1 MKSLT
6 VAEAR
11 QRFADV
17 LDSVAD
23 QPVEITRHGQAVG
36 VIVSPNMFHKLT
48 APDASHLFVSDD
60 VTPARLTREQLASIE
75 PAPEDASSALSE
87 ELEELRQDRL

>member
-1 MKSLT
+1 MKSFT

-17 LDSVAD
+17 LDGVAD
-23 QPVEITRHGQAVG
+23 QPVEITRHGRAVG
-36 VIVSPNMFHKLT
+36 VIVSPEMFDKLT
-48 APDASHLFVSDD
+48 VPDSSHLFVSED
-60 VTPARLTREQLASIE
+60 VTSARLTLEQLASIE
-75 PAPEDASSALSE
+75 PAPEDASPALSQ

>member
-1 MKSLT
+1 MKSFT

-17 LDSVAD
+17 LDGVAD
-23 QPVEITRHGQAVG
+23 QPVEITRHGRAVG
-36 VIVSPNMFHKLT
+36 VIVSPEMFDKLT

-60 VTPARLTREQLASIE
+60 VTSARLTLEQLASIE
-75 PAPEDASSALSE
+75 PAPEDASPALSQ